1 MAQRAT
7 IPYFQGQ
14 ASDEVR
20 YLGFKIFFAKQVVR
34 LLLNE
39 QYDGA

>member
-20 YLGFKIFFAKQVVR
+20 YLGFKIFFVKQVVG
-34 LLLNE
+34 LLVNE
-39 QYDGA
+39 QYGGA